1 MTRASALERAERQA
15 EIAEVSLEL
24 AVVRFRGCD
33 DEQYEFARDTLLA
46 KLFSSGKLD
55 EVHLRAAHRILRDF
69 ERMAGGS
76 GGVTMMW
83 RDKIDTL
90 PAGSRS
96 QRGAWT
102 NVAHD
107 RLSFLLDE
115 ELTPKERRLFVDV
128 FVNDYF
134 KRWSGERLAEMGWLL
149 SGYTGKEQATSA
161 GVSRIQALLERI
173 ARFYGEV

>member
-1 MTRASALERAERQA
+1 
-15 EIAEVSLEL
+15 
-24 AVVRFRGCD
+24 
-33 DEQYEFARDTLLA
+33 
-46 KLFSSGKLD
+46 
-55 EVHLRAAHRILRDF
+55 
-69 ERMAGGS
+69 MAGGS

-83 RDKIDTL
+83 RDKIDAST
-90 PAGSRS
+90 AGSRS

-128 FVNDYF
+128 FINDYF

-149 SGYTGKEQATSA
+149 SGYTGKEQSISA
-161 GVSRIQALLERI
+161 GISRIQALLERI
-173 ARFYGEV
+173 ARFYNQQ